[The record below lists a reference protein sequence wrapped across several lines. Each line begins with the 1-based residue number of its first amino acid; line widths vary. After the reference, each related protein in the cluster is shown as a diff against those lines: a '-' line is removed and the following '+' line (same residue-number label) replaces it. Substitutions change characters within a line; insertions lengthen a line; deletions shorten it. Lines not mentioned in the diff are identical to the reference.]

1 VKLSS
6 LIHAWNAFFLAP
18 QSPVPIA
25 VFRILYGF
33 LVMATLALLR
43 PDWTSWY
50 GTHAWVTLPTMHQ
63 VEPGTRINLF
73 ALFPHSGAMVEALFW
88 VALVSAAC
96 LTAGFCTRVSN
107 VIVFLCLTS
116 IDQRNLFLTHGGDTF
131 LRVTGFFLMFAPA
144 GAAISVDRL
153 IRVRRGMEDESVIL
167 PRSPWAQRMI
177 QIELSLVYVMAF
189 FSKAQG
195 APWVSGTALYYVY
208 HLDELRRF
216 PVPEWLLHPEM
227 LKLATWSA
235 LTLELFL
242 GTLIWIVEFRYY
254 VMALGLF
261 MHLSLEY
268 SLNIPMFQWDVLS
281 AYVLFVDPADLAR
294 ASKWVRA
301 RLG

>member
-1 VKLSS
+1 MRLSS
-6 LIHAWNAFFLAP
+6 LIQAWNTFFFEP

-25 VFRILYGF
+25 VFRILYGV
-33 LVMATLALLR
+33 LVMATLVLLR
-43 PDWTSWY
+43 PDWLNWF
-50 GTHAWVTLPTMHQ
+50 GTHAWVSLPTMHH

-73 ALFPHSGAMVEALFW
+73 ALFPQSDAWVETIFW
-88 VALVSAAC
+88 VALASAMFLATG
-96 LTAGFCTRVSN
+96 LFTRVRS

-131 LRVTGFFLMFAPA
+131 LRVTGFFLIFAPA
-144 GAAISVDRL
+144 GAAISVDRFL
-153 IRVRRGMEDESVIL
+153 RIRRGKEDAAIIV
-167 PRSPWAQRMI
+167 PQSPWAQRMI
-177 QIELSLVYVMAF
+177 QIEVSLLYVTAF

-195 APWVSGTALYYVY
+195 IPWVGGTALYYVY

-216 PVPEWLLHPEM
+216 PVPAWLLHPAM
-227 LKLATWSA
+227 VKLATWSA

-268 SLNIPMFQWDVLS
+268 SLNIPMFQWDVMS
-281 AYVLFVDPADLAR
+281 AYVLFIDPTDLAR

-301 RLG
+301 RIG

>member
-1 VKLSS
+1 MKLGS
-6 LIHAWNAFFLAP
+6 LINAWNAFFFEP

-25 VFRILYGF
+25 VYRILYGC
-33 LVMATLALLR
+33 LVMATLVLLR
-43 PDWTSWY
+43 PDWTGWY

-73 ALFPHSGAMVEALFW
+73 ALLPHSDAMVEALFW

-96 LTAGFCTRVSN
+96 LTAGFFTRVSN

-116 IDQRNLFLTHGGDTF
+116 IDQRNLFMTHGGDTF
-131 LRVTGFFLMFAPA
+131 LRIAGFFLMFAPA

-153 IRVRRGMEDESVIL
+153 IRVRKGKEDASLIL

-177 QIELSLVYVMAF
+177 QIELSLVYLMAF

-195 APWVSGTALYYVY
+195 APWVSGTALYFVY

-216 PVPEWLLHPEM
+216 PVPEWLLHPAM

-254 VMALGLF
+254 VMALGVF

-294 ASKWVRA
+294 ASKWVRG
-301 RLG
+301 RVG